1 MGGFAAVSEARAQ
14 RKRTTRSRRPQRRGE
29 RTRSRLL
36 AVAEALFADRGYAG
50 TSLDAIAAEAGM
62 HKPGI
67 CYYFPKKRALYDA
80 VIGEVLGSLEEHAI
94 QALSSASSPRE
105 RLLRS
110 IEAWVDALAARPTA
124 ARLILHEAA
133 NPDPV
138 DVPQAFQG
146 PGARTYRLIEKA
158 FRELLPDAHPDDA
171 FHFQS
176 TIAGATLFFVAG
188 MPRLHSGLPELSV
201 QHSVERHKTML
212 MRTARALLRELRSVR

>member
-1 MGGFAAVSEARAQ
+1 
-14 RKRTTRSRRPQRRGE
+14 
-29 RTRSRLL
+29 
-36 AVAEALFADRGYAG
+36 VAEELFAEHGYAG
-50 TSLDAIAAEAGM
+50 TSLDAIAAKAGM

-67 CYYFPKKRALYDA
+67 CYYFPSKRALYEA
-80 VIGEVLGSLEEHAI
+80 VIGEVLDSLEEQAN
-94 QALSSASSPRE
+94 QALSSTGSPRE

-110 IEAWVDALAARPTA
+110 IETWVDALAARPTA

-133 NPDPV
+133 NPDPKG
-138 DVPQAFQG
+138 VPQAFQG

-158 FRELLPDAHPDDA
+158 FHELLPDAHPDDA

-176 TIAGATLFFVAG
+176 TIAGATLFFAAG

-201 QHSVERHKTML
+201 QHSMDHHKTML